1 MAIRVS
7 FLQGFNQ
14 GVNGML
20 KLQQQTFATQQQID
34 SGSKIVSAS
43 DDPVAAARIIQVDQE
58 QSQLDQYI
66 ENTKSAEDKLTTAET
81 QLEQVS
87 NILVRVRE
95 LTIQANGLA
104 LTSSDRQGIATEID
118 SRLDELFDIANTQ
131 DVNGEFI
138 FAGFQGAV
146 QPFER
151 TQAGEFIYKGDDGQ
165 RLLPISS
172 SAQVAISNSGKAVFM
187 DIDSVNNRIDVTADN
202 ANAGSAVVT
211 ENLVNDQVNYD
222 TNSYPEDY
230 IVQFDAANN
239 EFDVFT
245 QTDILNG
252 GANTAIF
259 SVANTGSPV
268 IIDANSTPLAAPTNL
283 GWQMTLTGTPV
294 DGDRYYVNSS
304 AKQNMLT
311 TVALLS
317 EGLKNY
323 SDSPADELLL
333 EQLFSDTLNNIDAA
347 ELNVSKIKAGIGAEQ
362 NTLESV
368 RSLHEEVK
376 IVNRDILSDLRDLD
390 YAEAISRLS
399 FETFALEAS
408 QQSFAKISNL
418 SLFNFI
424 R

>member
-1 MAIRVS
+1 
-7 FLQGFNQ
+7 
-14 GVNGML
+14 
-20 KLQQQTFATQQQID
+20 
-34 SGSKIVSAS
+34 
-43 DDPVAAARIIQVDQE
+43 
-58 QSQLDQYI
+58 
-66 ENTKSAEDKLTTAET
+66 
-81 QLEQVS
+81 
-87 NILVRVRE
+87 
-95 LTIQANGLA
+95 
-104 LTSSDRQGIATEID
+104 
-118 SRLDELFDIANTQ
+118 
-131 DVNGEFI
+131 
-138 FAGFQGAV
+138 
-146 QPFER
+146 
-151 TQAGEFIYKGDDGQ
+151 
-165 RLLPISS
+165 
-172 SAQVAISNSGKAVFM
+172 
-187 DIDSVNNRIDVTADN
+187 
-202 ANAGSAVVT
+202 
-211 ENLVNDQVNYD
+211 
-222 TNSYPEDY
+222 
-230 IVQFDAANN
+230 
-239 EFDVFT
+239 
-245 QTDILNG
+245 
-252 GANTAIF
+252 
-259 SVANTGSPV
+259 
-268 IIDANSTPLAAPTNL
+268 
-283 GWQMTLTGTPV
+283 MTLTGTPV